1 MKKMI
6 SLILL
11 LALLLSFAACSEAP
25 ATTAGTEPTT
35 PTEST
40 QSTTE
45 PTANPTTQPTTNPTT
60 QPTTEPT
67 TQPATE
73 PTEASTGDFVV
84 YDAQGNPYRLSDF
97 RGKPVI
103 LNFWASWCG
112 PCKSEMPDLQ
122 AAYEQYGEDV
132 QFLCI
137 NLTDGASETI
147 STASAYINR
156 MGYTFP
162 VYFDLTYSAAYAY
175 DVYAIPVTYFIDR
188 EGNVI
193 GNWTGP
199 VTPLLLQNYIAKL
212 LA

>member
-25 ATTAGTEPTT
+25 ATTGTEPTT

-45 PTANPTTQPTTNPTT
+45 PTAKPTTQPTTNPTT

-84 YDAQGNPYRLSDF
+84 YDAQGPLSRPTESNDYAFSLLMYIEVRRRTVARATADRGVGCTLIREYDF
-97 RGKPVI
+97 FGI
-103 LNFWASWCG
+103 
-112 PCKSEMPDLQ
+112 
-122 AAYEQYGEDV
+122 
-132 QFLCI
+132 
-137 NLTDGASETI
+137 
-147 STASAYINR
+147 
-156 MGYTFP
+156 
-162 VYFDLTYSAAYAY
+162 
-175 DVYAIPVTYFIDR
+175 R
-188 EGNVI
+188 EVARSG
-193 GNWTGP
+193 G
-199 VTPLLLQNYIAKL
+199 
-212 LA
+212 